1 MSRAG
6 ELAPEIT
13 VTKVMRSPTD
23 TGWTHDKLMGGLT
36 VLEFYPHLLNSQM
49 YRVHNQ
55 RVERYA
61 GANVQFVL
69 IVRDEESKLQS
80 WLDKHTLNGWLLLD
94 ANWDTVRAWGMR
106 LPQTAFVDAGG
117 RLLGFSRFDEDTDR
131 RIEEIAAGRID
142 SAHLRD
148 QSDFHE
154 ILAPAL
160 PPSETVHIGP
170 AQSESGTTSAMA
182 PDYWVMLGFPLAEL
196 LAQAWGVHESVL
208 DLPPGLDT
216 GTRYDVR
223 LVLPA
228 EVSQEA
234 MAARI
239 QRALEQHFR
248 LEVSREMRAV
258 DVFVMTEPP
267 EAVSSRTEIGELGW
281 GVRAM
286 PDSPFPMQRLSAI
299 GKGFEG
305 LGPVLRLS
313 GGWVMVQNSG
323 SEGYS
328 ALDVTWLGSNTALMP
343 ALRDELGIVVTREQV
358 EVLTIR
364 RV

>member
-1 MSRAG
+1 
-6 ELAPEIT
+6 
-13 VTKVMRSPTD
+13 
-23 TGWTHDKLMGGLT
+23 
-36 VLEFYPHLLNSQM
+36 M

-55 RVERYA
+55 RVERYG
-61 GANVQFVL
+61 GANVQFML
-69 IVRDEESKLQS
+69 IVRDEESKLQR
-80 WLDKHTLNGWLLLD
+80 WLEKHTLNGWLLLD

-131 RIEEIAAGRID
+131 RIAEIAAGRVD
-142 SAHLRD
+142 SAHLHA

-154 ILAPAL
+154 ILTPAL

-170 AQSESGTTSAMA
+170 AQSVSGTTCAMA
-182 PDYWVMLGFPLAEL
+182 PDYWVALGFPLTEL
-196 LAQAWGVHESVL
+196 LAKAWGVHESVL

-234 MAARI
+234 IAVRI
-239 QRALEQHFR
+239 RRALEQHFR

-258 DVFVMTEPP
+258 DVFVMTAPP
-267 EAVSSRTEIGELGW
+267 EAVSSVTEVGGLGW
-281 GVRAM
+281 DVRAM
-286 PDSPFPMQRLSAI
+286 PQAAKGLGTPDFPFPMIRLSAI

-305 LGPVLRLS
+305 RGPMLRLS
-313 GGWVMVQNSG
+313 GGWVMVQDSG
-323 SEGYS
+323 REGYYG
-328 ALDVTWLGSNTALMP
+328 LDVTWVGSNTGPMT

-358 EVLTIR
+358 EMLKIR
-364 RV
+364 RVLVQ